1 MANIETIF
9 SIMQVFY
16 GLFSINLMTAI
27 ERLFQYFEYQG
38 IKHTSFEKEIGL
50 SNGYFNKMRQ
60 RKASIGS
67 EIIEKIVLHYEKL
80 NPIWLLTGK
89 GEMIV
94 GEKKYAEMS
103 DNTHLNIASDHK
115 PAYNSDLVAY
125 LERKLDEKTRECYDL
140 QAKIEG
146 LASELRR
153 RKEAPAQEQPLA
165 DVG

>member
-1 MANIETIF
+1 MSATQRIIQYPKYKSISTYKFYKET
-9 SIMQVFY
+9 
-16 GLFSINLMTAI
+16 
-27 ERLFQYFEYQG
+27 
-38 IKHTSFEKEIGL
+38 GL
-50 SNGYFNKMRQ
+50 SNSFLDKNNNIDSDKC
-60 RKASIGS
+60 A
-67 EIIEKIVLHYEKL
+67 IIIDQYPDI
-80 NPIWLLTGK
+80 NPIWLLTEK

-115 PAYNSDLVAY
+115 TAYNSDLVAY

-153 RKEAPAQEQPLA
+153 RKEVPAQEQPLA